1 MGSQEK
7 NQSIFME
14 IYHQVSKGSLRE
26 KQAAALTLAHS
37 GFSSA
42 SELMKSYPEFLQA
55 IESNEIS
62 WARLAPDN
70 ENFN

>member
-1 MGSQEK
+1 
-7 NQSIFME
+7 
-14 IYHQVSKGSLRE
+14 LRE